1 MNAVNKPLLPRVI
14 KIILD
19 VIYGMLIVALAG
31 LVVWMAIS
39 SGLVKRT
46 GLLGTAS
53 IPVSLGSAD
62 RASLEIEF
70 NGDPEMA
77 INAAWIDEAKGILRM
92 ETSNPWLILVTNG
105 SKLVLGAGLAYIFYL
120 LRKVM
125 RSILAEDP
133 FQEQNSRLIRRLGY
147 AFLAVGFGSAI
158 VEGLAGLAILNRLP
172 GTIPALHIAANF
184 DPRIVLGASLMIFLL
199 SQIWTYGMELEQ
211 ERALTV

>member
-1 MNAVNKPLLPRVI
+1 MNAVNKPLLPKVI

-39 SGLVKRT
+39 SSLVKRT

-62 RASLEIEF
+62 RANLEIEF

-77 INAAWIDEAKGILRM
+77 INAAWIDEARGILRM

-120 LRKVM
+120 LRKMM
-125 RSILAEDP
+125 RSILAGDP

-158 VEGLAGLAILNRLP
+158 VEGLAGLVILNRLP
-172 GTIPALHIAANF
+172 GTVPALHIAANF